1 MKIMRQEQ
9 VAKLREEY
17 PEGTRIMLL
26 KMEDPHTQLKSGDMG
41 NVLHVDDAGQI
52 HMIWDTGSS
61 LALVPGED
69 EFMKL
74 E

>member
-1 MKIMRQEQ
+1 MKISRQEQ

-26 KMEDPHTQLKSGDMG
+26 KMEDPFTQLKRGDMG
-41 NVLHVDDAGQI
+41 NVTHVDDAGQI
-52 HMIWDTGSS
+52 HMFWDNGSS

>member
-1 MKIMRQEQ
+1 MKISRQEQ

-26 KMEDPHTQLKSGDMG
+26 KMNDPYTQLKKGDMG

>member
-1 MKIMRQEQ
+1 MKIRRQEQ

-26 KMEDPHTQLKSGDMG
+26 KMDDPYTQLKKGDMG

-52 HMIWDTGSS
+52 HMIWDNGSS
-61 LALVPGED
+61 LALVPSED

>member
-1 MKIMRQEQ
+1 MKISRQEQ

-26 KMEDPHTQLKSGDMG
+26 KMEDPYTQLKKGDMG

>member
-1 MKIMRQEQ
+1 MKISRQEQ

-26 KMEDPHTQLKSGDMG
+26 KMDDPYSQLKRGDMG
-41 NVLHVDDAGQI
+41 NVTHVDDAGQI
-52 HMIWDTGSS
+52 HMLWDTGSS

>member
-1 MKIMRQEQ
+1 MKISRQEQ
-9 VAKLREEY
+9 VATLREEY

-26 KMEDPHTQLKSGDMG
+26 KMEDPFTQLQRGDMG
-41 NVLHVDDAGQI
+41 NVTHVDDAGQI
-52 HMIWDTGSS
+52 HMIWDNGSS

>member
-1 MKIMRQEQ
+1 MKISRQEQ

-17 PEGTRIMLL
+17 PEGTRVMLL
-26 KMEDPHTQLKSGDMG
+26 KMNDPYTQLKKGDMG

>member
-1 MKIMRQEQ
+1 MKISRQEQ

-26 KMEDPHTQLKSGDMG
+26 KMEDPFTQLKRGDMG
-41 NVLHVDDAGQI
+41 NVTHVDDAGQI
-52 HMIWDTGSS
+52 HMIWDNGSS

>member
-1 MKIMRQEQ
+1 MKIMKQEQ
-9 VAKLREEY
+9 VAKLRKEY

-26 KMEDPHTQLKSGDMG
+26 KMDDPYTQLKKGDMG

-52 HMIWDTGSS
+52 HVVWDAGSS

-69 EFMKL
+69 KFMKL

>member
-1 MKIMRQEQ
+1 MKISRQEQ

-17 PEGTRIMLL
+17 PEGTRVMLL
-26 KMEDPHTQLKSGDMG
+26 KMDDPYTQLKKGDMG

-52 HMIWDTGSS
+52 HMIWDNGSS